1 MTFEIAIVL
10 GVIILMFILFVS
22 ELFPLDVTALSILAV
37 VLVLGFITPEEAISG
52 FANPAVI
59 TIALLFVL
67 SHSLQKSG
75 ILEYMVIRLNKLTER
90 SRFLGLFVFLIT
102 VAMAS
107 AFVNNTAIVAIF
119 IPLTIRF
126 AQKYNLSPS
135 KLLIPLSY
143 IAIIGGT
150 LTLVGTSTNLLVN
163 SIYVNTAS
171 SSSMEGVLSPPTPL
185 GMFEFA
191 KFGLVMLVIGMA
203 YLLIAV
209 PFLIPS
215 RTITSSLTK
224 SYHMGGYLTELK
236 VSEESPLVGR
246 TCKKRAVNKNYD
258 ITVLDILRNGNL
270 ISKNIRDTIIHPGDI
285 LFVRGSLE
293 NFLRMKEVE
302 KVTMLTDEKLTQDE
316 LIHDD
321 NTLVECLL
329 TNQTDLVGKSLMEI
343 NFRRRFGSFIL
354 AIRREGEILRKKI
367 AHVVL
372 QAFDTLLVYGPIE
385 KIKELS
391 DSGDFIVLGEIEATL
406 QKHKYW
412 WVSVAVILG
421 AVILAALGLVPILK
435 GALVGAIFLLV
446 IRVVTANEAYQSINW
461 QVIVLI
467 AALIP
472 LGIVVQKSGTA
483 FWIGTVLN
491 DIANTFNPVIR
502 PTVMLSL
509 VYLVTIILTEMTSNA
524 ATAIILTPIAIS
536 ASQQM
541 GLDPR
546 PFVFAVCFAAS
557 ASFITPIGYQTNL
570 MVYGPG
576 GYKFSDYMRVGLPL
590 AVVLWI
596 MATWLIPILWPF
608 TSINV

>member
-1 MTFEIAIVL
+1 MTLEIAIVL
-10 GVIILMFILFVS
+10 GVITLMFILFVM

-37 VLVLGFITPEEAISG
+37 VLVLGYISPEEAISG

-67 SHSLQKSG
+67 SHALQKSG

-90 SRFLGLFVFLIT
+90 SRFLGLFVFLIS
-102 VAMAS
+102 VALAS

-119 IPLTIRF
+119 IPLTIRL

-135 KLLIPLSY
+135 KLLMPLSY

-163 SIYVNTAS
+163 SIYVNSIS
-171 SSSMEGVLSPPTPL
+171 SSPPL

-215 RTITSSLTK
+215 RTVTSSLTK

-236 VSEESPLVGR
+236 VSAESPLVGR
-246 TCKKRAVNKNYD
+246 TCKERAVNKNYD
-258 ITVLDILRNGNL
+258 ITVLDILRNGKL
-270 ISKNIRDTIIHPGDI
+270 ISKNIRDTFIHPEDI

-321 NTLVECLL
+321 NTLVECLI

-372 QAFDTLLVYGPIE
+372 QAFDTLLNYGPIE
-385 KIKELS
+385 KNKELS
-391 DSGDFIVLGEIEATL
+391 DSGDFIVLAEIEATL

-412 WVSVAVILG
+412 WVSVAVIFG
-421 AVILAALGLVPILK
+421 AVILAALGIVPILK

-472 LGIVVQKSGTA
+472 LGIVIQKSGTA

-491 DIANTFNPVIR
+491 DIANAFNPLVR
-502 PTVMLSL
+502 PTIMLSL

-524 ATAIILTPIAIS
+524 ATAIIMTPIAIS
-536 ASQQM
+536 AAQQM

-546 PFVFAVCFAAS
+546 TFVFAVCFAAS

-576 GYKFSDYMRVGLPL
+576 GYKFTDYVRVGLPL
-590 AVVLWI
+590 AIVLWCI
-596 MATWLIPILWPF
+596 ATWLIPILWPF
-608 TSINV
+608 TSINA

>member
-1 MTFEIAIVL
+1 
-10 GVIILMFILFVS
+10 MFILFVM

-37 VLVLGFITPEEAISG
+37 VLVLGYISPEEAISG

-67 SHSLQKSG
+67 SHALQKSG

-90 SRFLGLFVFLIT
+90 SRFLGLFVFLIS
-102 VAMAS
+102 VALAS

-119 IPLTIRF
+119 IPLTIRL

-135 KLLIPLSY
+135 KLLMPLSY

-163 SIYVNTAS
+163 SIYVNSIS
-171 SSSMEGVLSPPTPL
+171 SSPPL

-215 RTITSSLTK
+215 RTVTSSLTK

-236 VSEESPLVGR
+236 VSAESPLVGR
-246 TCKKRAVNKNYD
+246 TCKERAVNKNYD
-258 ITVLDILRNGNL
+258 ITVLDILRDGKL
-270 ISKNIRDTIIHPGDI
+270 ISKNIRDTFIHPEDI

-302 KVTMLTDEKLTQDE
+302 KVTMLTDEKLTQVE

-321 NTLVECLL
+321 NTLVECLI

-372 QAFDTLLVYGPIE
+372 QAFDTLLIYGPIE

-421 AVILAALGLVPILK
+421 TVILAALGIVPILK
-435 GALVGAIFLLV
+435 GALIGTIFLLV
-446 IRVVTANEAYQSINW
+446 IRVITANEAYQSINW

-472 LGIVVQKSGTA
+472 LGIVIQKSGTA

-491 DIANTFNPVIR
+491 DIANTFNPLIR
-502 PTVMLSL
+502 PTIMLSL

-524 ATAIILTPIAIS
+524 ATAIIMTPIAIS
-536 ASQQM
+536 AAQQM

-546 PFVFAVCFAAS
+546 TFVFAVCFAAS

-576 GYKFSDYMRVGLPL
+576 GYKFTDYVRVGLPL
-590 AVVLWI
+590 AIVLWCI
-596 MATWLIPILWPF
+596 ATWLIPILWPF
-608 TSINV
+608 TSINA

>member
-1 MTFEIAIVL
+1 MTLEIAIVL
-10 GVIILMFILFVS
+10 GVITLMFILFVG

-37 VLVLGFITPEEAISG
+37 VLVLGYISPEEAISG

-67 SHSLQKSG
+67 SHALQKSG

-90 SRFLGLFVFLIT
+90 SRFLGLFVFLIS
-102 VAMAS
+102 VALAS

-119 IPLTIRF
+119 IPLTIRL

-135 KLLIPLSY
+135 KLLMPLSY

-163 SIYVNTAS
+163 SIYVNTIPS
-171 SSSMEGVLSPPTPL
+171 SPPL

-191 KFGLVMLVIGMA
+191 KFGLVMLVIGVA

-215 RTITSSLTK
+215 RTVTSSLTK

-258 ITVLDILRNGNL
+258 ITVLDILRDGKL
-270 ISKNIRDTIIHPGDI
+270 ISKNIRDTIIYPEDI

-321 NTLVECLL
+321 NTLVECLI
-329 TNQTDLVGKSLMEI
+329 TNRTDLVGKSLMEI

-372 QAFDTLLVYGPIE
+372 QAFDTLLIYGPIE

-421 AVILAALGLVPILK
+421 TVILAALGIVPILK
-435 GALVGAIFLLV
+435 GALIGAIFLLV
-446 IRVVTANEAYQSINW
+446 IRVITANEAYQSINW

-472 LGIVVQKSGTA
+472 LGIVIQKSGTS

-491 DIANTFNPVIR
+491 DIANAFNPLIR
-502 PTVMLSL
+502 PTIMLSL
-509 VYLVTIILTEMTSNA
+509 IYLVTIILTETTSNA
-524 ATAIILTPIAIS
+524 ATAIIMTPIAIS
-536 ASQQM
+536 AAQQM

-546 PFVFAVCFAAS
+546 TFVFAVCFAAS

-570 MVYGPG
+570 MVYSPG
-576 GYKFSDYMRVGLPL
+576 GYKFTDYVRVGLPL
-590 AVVLWI
+590 AIVLWC

-608 TSINV
+608 ASINV

>member
-1 MTFEIAIVL
+1 MTLEIAIVL
-10 GVIILMFILFVS
+10 GVITLMFILFVM

-37 VLVLGFITPEEAISG
+37 VLVLGYISPEEAISG

-67 SHSLQKSG
+67 SHALQKSG

-90 SRFLGLFVFLIT
+90 SRFLGLFVFLIS
-102 VAMAS
+102 VALAS

-119 IPLTIRF
+119 IPLTIRL

-135 KLLIPLSY
+135 KLLMPLSY

-163 SIYVNTAS
+163 SIYVNSIS
-171 SSSMEGVLSPPTPL
+171 SSPPL

-215 RTITSSLTK
+215 RTVTSSLTK

-236 VSEESPLVGR
+236 VSAESPLVGR
-246 TCKKRAVNKNYD
+246 TCKERAVNKNYD
-258 ITVLDILRNGNL
+258 ITVLDILRDGKL
-270 ISKNIRDTIIHPGDI
+270 ISKNIRDTFIHPEDI

-321 NTLVECLL
+321 NTLVECLI

-372 QAFDTLLVYGPIE
+372 QAFDTLLIYGPIE

-412 WVSVAVILG
+412 WVSVAVIFG
-421 AVILAALGLVPILK
+421 AVILAALGIVPILK
-435 GALVGAIFLLV
+435 GALIGAIFLLV
-446 IRVVTANEAYQSINW
+446 IRVITANEAYQSINW

-472 LGIVVQKSGTA
+472 LGIVIQKSGTA

-491 DIANTFNPVIR
+491 DIANAFNPLVR
-502 PTVMLSL
+502 PTIMLSL

-524 ATAIILTPIAIS
+524 ATAIIMTPIAIS
-536 ASQQM
+536 AAQQM

-546 PFVFAVCFAAS
+546 TFVFAVCFAAS

-576 GYKFSDYMRVGLPL
+576 GYKFTDYVRVGLPL
-590 AVVLWI
+590 AIVLWC

-608 TSINV
+608 TSINA

>member
-1 MTFEIAIVL
+1 MTLEIAIVL
-10 GVIILMFILFVS
+10 GVITLMFILFVM

-37 VLVLGFITPEEAISG
+37 VLALGYISPEEAISG

-67 SHSLQKSG
+67 SHALQKSG

-90 SRFLGLFVFLIT
+90 SRFLGLFVFLIS
-102 VAMAS
+102 VALAS

-119 IPLTIRF
+119 IPLTIRL

-135 KLLIPLSY
+135 KLLMPLSY

-163 SIYVNTAS
+163 SIYINSIS
-171 SSSMEGVLSPPTPL
+171 SSPPL

-215 RTITSSLTK
+215 RTVTSSLTK

-236 VSEESPLVGR
+236 VSAESPLVGR
-246 TCKKRAVNKNYD
+246 TCKERAVNKNYD
-258 ITVLDILRNGNL
+258 ITVLDILRDGKL
-270 ISKNIRDTIIHPGDI
+270 ISKNIRDTIIHPEDI

-321 NTLVECLL
+321 NTLVECLI

-372 QAFDTLLVYGPIE
+372 QAFDTLLIYGPIE

-412 WVSVAVILG
+412 WVSVAVIFG
-421 AVILAALGLVPILK
+421 AVILAALGIVPILK
-435 GALVGAIFLLV
+435 GALIGAIFLLV
-446 IRVVTANEAYQSINW
+446 IRVITANEAYQSINW

-472 LGIVVQKSGTA
+472 LGIVIQKSGTA

-491 DIANTFNPVIR
+491 DIANAFNPLIR
-502 PTVMLSL
+502 PTIMLSL

-524 ATAIILTPIAIS
+524 ATAIIMTPIAIS
-536 ASQQM
+536 AAQQM

-546 PFVFAVCFAAS
+546 TFVFAVCFAAS

-576 GYKFSDYMRVGLPL
+576 GYKFTDYVRVGLPL
-590 AVVLWI
+590 AIVLWCI
-596 MATWLIPILWPF
+596 ATWLIPILWPF
-608 TSINV
+608 TSINA

>member
-1 MTFEIAIVL
+1 MTLEIAIVL
-10 GVIILMFILFVS
+10 GVITLMFILFVG

-37 VLVLGFITPEEAISG
+37 VLVLGYISPEEAISG

-59 TIALLFVL
+59 IIALLFVL
-67 SHSLQKSG
+67 SHALQKSG

-90 SRFLGLFVFLIT
+90 SRFLGLFVFLIS
-102 VAMAS
+102 VALAS

-119 IPLTIRF
+119 IPLTIRL

-135 KLLIPLSY
+135 KLLMPLSY

-163 SIYVNTAS
+163 SIYVNTIPS
-171 SSSMEGVLSPPTPL
+171 SPPL

-191 KFGLVMLVIGMA
+191 KFGLVMLVIGVA

-215 RTITSSLTK
+215 RTVTSSLTK

-246 TCKKRAVNKNYD
+246 TCKERAVNKNYD
-258 ITVLDILRNGNL
+258 ITVLDILRDGKL
-270 ISKNIRDTIIHPGDI
+270 ISKNIRDTIIYPEDI

-321 NTLVECLL
+321 NTLVECLI
-329 TNQTDLVGKSLMEI
+329 TNRTDLVGKSLMEI

-372 QAFDTLLVYGPIE
+372 QAFDTLLIYGPIE

-412 WVSVAVILG
+412 WVSVAVIFG
-421 AVILAALGLVPILK
+421 AVILAALGIVPILK
-435 GALVGAIFLLV
+435 GALIGAIFLLV
-446 IRVVTANEAYQSINW
+446 IRVITANEAYQSINW

-472 LGIVVQKSGTA
+472 LGIVIQKSGTA

-491 DIANTFNPVIR
+491 DIANAFNPLIR
-502 PTVMLSL
+502 PTIMLSL
-509 VYLVTIILTEMTSNA
+509 IYLVTIILTETTSNA
-524 ATAIILTPIAIS
+524 ATAIIMTPIAIS
-536 ASQQM
+536 AAQQM

-546 PFVFAVCFAAS
+546 TFVFAVCFAAS

-570 MVYGPG
+570 MVYSPG
-576 GYKFSDYMRVGLPL
+576 GYKFTDYVRVGLPL
-590 AVVLWI
+590 AIVLWC

-608 TSINV
+608 ASINV

>member
-1 MTFEIAIVL
+1 MTLEIAIVL
-10 GVIILMFILFVS
+10 GVITLMFILFVM

-37 VLVLGFITPEEAISG
+37 VLALGYISPEEAISG

-67 SHSLQKSG
+67 SHALQKSG

-90 SRFLGLFVFLIT
+90 SRFLGLFVFLIS
-102 VAMAS
+102 VALAS

-119 IPLTIRF
+119 IPLTIRL

-135 KLLIPLSY
+135 KLLMPLSY

-163 SIYVNTAS
+163 SIYVNSIS
-171 SSSMEGVLSPPTPL
+171 SSPPL

-215 RTITSSLTK
+215 RTVTSSLTK

-236 VSEESPLVGR
+236 VSAESPLVGR
-246 TCKKRAVNKNYD
+246 TCKERAVNKNYD
-258 ITVLDILRNGNL
+258 ITVLDILRDGKL
-270 ISKNIRDTIIHPGDI
+270 ISKNIRDTFIHPEDI

-321 NTLVECLL
+321 NTLVECLI

-372 QAFDTLLVYGPIE
+372 QAFDTLLIYGPIE

-391 DSGDFIVLGEIEATL
+391 DSGDFIVLGKIEATL

-421 AVILAALGLVPILK
+421 TVILAALGIVPILK
-435 GALVGAIFLLV
+435 GALIGTIFLLV
-446 IRVVTANEAYQSINW
+446 IRVITANEAYQSINW

-472 LGIVVQKSGTA
+472 LGIVIQKSGTA

-491 DIANTFNPVIR
+491 DIANTFNPLIR
-502 PTVMLSL
+502 PTIMLSL

-524 ATAIILTPIAIS
+524 ATAIIMTPIAIS
-536 ASQQM
+536 AAQQM

-546 PFVFAVCFAAS
+546 TFVFAVCFAAS

-576 GYKFSDYMRVGLPL
+576 GYKFTDYVRVGLPL
-590 AVVLWI
+590 AIVLWCI
-596 MATWLIPILWPF
+596 ATWLIPILWPF
-608 TSINV
+608 ASINA

>member
-1 MTFEIAIVL
+1 MTLEIAIVL
-10 GVIILMFILFVS
+10 GVITLMFILFVG

-37 VLVLGFITPEEAISG
+37 VLVLGYISPEEAISG

-67 SHSLQKSG
+67 SHALQKSG

-90 SRFLGLFVFLIT
+90 SRFLGLFVFLIS
-102 VAMAS
+102 VALAS

-119 IPLTIRF
+119 IPLTIRL

-135 KLLIPLSY
+135 KLLMPLSY

-163 SIYVNTAS
+163 SIYVNTIPS
-171 SSSMEGVLSPPTPL
+171 SPPL

-191 KFGLVMLVIGMA
+191 KFGLVMLVIGVA

-215 RTITSSLTK
+215 RTVTSSLTK

-246 TCKKRAVNKNYD
+246 TCKERAVNKNYD
-258 ITVLDILRNGNL
+258 ITVLDILRDGKL
-270 ISKNIRDTIIHPGDI
+270 ISKNIRDTIIYPEDI

-321 NTLVECLL
+321 NTLVECLI
-329 TNQTDLVGKSLMEI
+329 TNRTDLVGKSLMEI

-372 QAFDTLLVYGPIE
+372 QAFDTLLIYGPIE

-421 AVILAALGLVPILK
+421 TVILAALGIVPILK
-435 GALVGAIFLLV
+435 GALIGAIFLLV
-446 IRVVTANEAYQSINW
+446 IRVITANEAYQSINW

-472 LGIVVQKSGTA
+472 LGIVIQKSGTS

-491 DIANTFNPVIR
+491 DIANAFNPLIR
-502 PTVMLSL
+502 PTIMLSL
-509 VYLVTIILTEMTSNA
+509 IYLVTIILTEMTSNA
-524 ATAIILTPIAIS
+524 ATAIIMTPIAIS
-536 ASQQM
+536 AAQQM

-546 PFVFAVCFAAS
+546 TFVFAVCFAAS

-570 MVYGPG
+570 MVYSPG
-576 GYKFSDYMRVGLPL
+576 GYKFTDYVRVGLPL
-590 AVVLWI
+590 AIVLWC

-608 TSINV
+608 ASINL

>member
-1 MTFEIAIVL
+1 MTPEIAIVL
-10 GVIILMFILFVS
+10 GVITLMFILFVM

-37 VLVLGFITPEEAISG
+37 VLVLGYISPEEAISG
-52 FANPAVI
+52 FSNPAVI

-67 SHSLQKSG
+67 SHALQKSG

-90 SRFLGLFVFLIT
+90 SRFLGLFVFLIL
-102 VAMAS
+102 VALAS
-107 AFVNNTAIVAIF
+107 AFINNTAIVAIF
-119 IPLTIRF
+119 IPLTIRL
-126 AQKYNLSPS
+126 AQKYNISPS
-135 KLLIPLSY
+135 KLLMPLSY
-143 IAIIGGT
+143 ISIIGGT

-163 SIYVNTAS
+163 SIYVNTIS
-171 SSSMEGVLSPPTPL
+171 SSPPL

-215 RTITSSLTK
+215 RTVTSSLTK

-236 VSEESPLVGR
+236 VSAESPLVGR
-246 TCKKRAVNKNYD
+246 TCKERAVNKNYD
-258 ITVLDILRNGNL
+258 VTVLDILRDGKL
-270 ISKNIRDTIIHPGDI
+270 ISKNIRDTFIHPEDI

-321 NTLVECLL
+321 NTLVECLI

-372 QAFDTLLVYGPIE
+372 QAFDTLLIYGPIE

-421 AVILAALGLVPILK
+421 TVILAALGIVPILK
-435 GALVGAIFLLV
+435 GALIGAIFLLA
-446 IRVVTANEAYQSINW
+446 IRVITANEAYQSINW

-472 LGIVVQKSGTA
+472 LGIVIQKSGTA

-491 DIANTFNPVIR
+491 DIANAFNPLIR
-502 PTVMLSL
+502 PTIMLSL

-524 ATAIILTPIAIS
+524 ATAIIMTPIAIS
-536 ASQQM
+536 AAQQM
-541 GLDPR
+541 ELDPR
-546 PFVFAVCFAAS
+546 TFVFAVCFAAS

-576 GYKFSDYMRVGLPL
+576 GYKFTDYVRVGLPL
-590 AVVLWI
+590 AIVLWCI
-596 MATWLIPILWPF
+596 ATWLIPILWPF
-608 TSINV
+608 ASINA

>member
-1 MTFEIAIVL
+1 MTPEIAIVL
-10 GVIILMFILFVS
+10 GVITLMFILFVM

-37 VLVLGFITPEEAISG
+37 VLALGYISPEEAISG

-67 SHSLQKSG
+67 SHALQKSG

-90 SRFLGLFVFLIT
+90 SRFLGLFVFLIS
-102 VAMAS
+102 VALAS

-119 IPLTIRF
+119 IPLTIRL

-135 KLLIPLSY
+135 KLLMPLSY
-143 IAIIGGT
+143 ISIIGGT

-163 SIYVNTAS
+163 SIYINSIS
-171 SSSMEGVLSPPTPL
+171 SSPPL

-215 RTITSSLTK
+215 RTVTSSLTK

-236 VSEESPLVGR
+236 VSAESPLVGR
-246 TCKKRAVNKNYD
+246 TCKERAVNKNYD
-258 ITVLDILRNGNL
+258 ITVLDILRDGKL
-270 ISKNIRDTIIHPGDI
+270 ISNNIRDTFIHPEDI

-302 KVTMLTDEKLTQDE
+302 KVTLLTDEKLTQDE

-321 NTLVECLL
+321 NTLVECLI

-372 QAFDTLLVYGPIE
+372 QAFDTLLIYGPIE

-421 AVILAALGLVPILK
+421 TVILAALGIVPILK
-435 GALVGAIFLLV
+435 GALIGTIFLLV
-446 IRVVTANEAYQSINW
+446 IRVITANEAYQSINW

-472 LGIVVQKSGTA
+472 LGIVIQKSGTA

-491 DIANTFNPVIR
+491 DIANAFNPLIR
-502 PTVMLSL
+502 PTIMLSL

-524 ATAIILTPIAIS
+524 ATAIIMTPIAIS
-536 ASQQM
+536 AAQQM

-546 PFVFAVCFAAS
+546 TFVFAVCFAAS

-576 GYKFSDYMRVGLPL
+576 GYKFTDYVRMGLPL
-590 AVVLWI
+590 AIVLWCI
-596 MATWLIPILWPF
+596 ATWLIPILWPF
-608 TSINV
+608 TSINA

>member
-1 MTFEIAIVL
+1 MTLEIAIVL
-10 GVIILMFILFVS
+10 GVITLMFILFVM

-37 VLVLGFITPEEAISG
+37 VLVLGYISPEEAISG

-67 SHSLQKSG
+67 SHALQKSG

-90 SRFLGLFVFLIT
+90 SRFLGLFVFLIS
-102 VAMAS
+102 VALAS

-119 IPLTIRF
+119 IPLTIRL

-135 KLLIPLSY
+135 KLLMPLSY

-163 SIYVNTAS
+163 SIYVNTIS
-171 SSSMEGVLSPPTPL
+171 SSPPL

-215 RTITSSLTK
+215 RTVTSSLTK

-236 VSEESPLVGR
+236 VSAESPLVGR
-246 TCKKRAVNKNYD
+246 TCKERAVNKNYD
-258 ITVLDILRNGNL
+258 ITVLDILRDGKL
-270 ISKNIRDTIIHPGDI
+270 ISKNIRDTIIYPEDI

-321 NTLVECLL
+321 NTLVECLI

-372 QAFDTLLVYGPIE
+372 QAFDTLLIYGPIE

-412 WVSVAVILG
+412 WVSVAVIFG
-421 AVILAALGLVPILK
+421 AVILAALGIVPILK

-472 LGIVVQKSGTA
+472 LGIVIQKSGTA

-491 DIANTFNPVIR
+491 DIANAFNPLVR
-502 PTVMLSL
+502 PTIMLSL

-524 ATAIILTPIAIS
+524 ATAIIMTPIAIS
-536 ASQQM
+536 AAQQM

-546 PFVFAVCFAAS
+546 TFVFAVCFAAS

-576 GYKFSDYMRVGLPL
+576 GYKFTDYVRVGLPL
-590 AVVLWI
+590 AIVLWCI
-596 MATWLIPILWPF
+596 ATWLIPILWPF
-608 TSINV
+608 TSINA

>member
-1 MTFEIAIVL
+1 MTPEIAIVL
-10 GVIILMFILFVS
+10 GVITLMFILFVM

-37 VLVLGFITPEEAISG
+37 VLVLGYISPEEAISG

-67 SHSLQKSG
+67 SHALQKSG

-90 SRFLGLFVFLIT
+90 SRFLGLFVFLIS
-102 VAMAS
+102 VALAS

-119 IPLTIRF
+119 IPLTIRL

-135 KLLIPLSY
+135 KLLMPLSY

-163 SIYVNTAS
+163 SIYVNSIS
-171 SSSMEGVLSPPTPL
+171 SSPPL

-215 RTITSSLTK
+215 RTVTSSLTK

-236 VSEESPLVGR
+236 VSAESPLVGR
-246 TCKKRAVNKNYD
+246 TCKERAVNKNYD
-258 ITVLDILRNGNL
+258 ITVLDILRDGKL
-270 ISKNIRDTIIHPGDI
+270 ISKNIRDTFIHPEDI

-321 NTLVECLL
+321 NTLVECLI

-372 QAFDTLLVYGPIE
+372 QAFDTLLIYGPIE

-421 AVILAALGLVPILK
+421 TVILAALGIVPILK
-435 GALVGAIFLLV
+435 GALIGTIFLLV
-446 IRVVTANEAYQSINW
+446 IRVITANEAYQSINW

-472 LGIVVQKSGTA
+472 LGIVIQKSGTA

-491 DIANTFNPVIR
+491 DIANAFNPLIR
-502 PTVMLSL
+502 PTIMLSL

-524 ATAIILTPIAIS
+524 ATAIIMTPIAIS
-536 ASQQM
+536 AAQQM

-546 PFVFAVCFAAS
+546 TFVFAVCFAAS

-576 GYKFSDYMRVGLPL
+576 GYKFTDYVRVGLPL
-590 AVVLWI
+590 AIVLWCI
-596 MATWLIPILWPF
+596 ATWLIPILWPF
-608 TSINV
+608 TSINA

>member
-1 MTFEIAIVL
+1 MTPEIAIVL
-10 GVIILMFILFVS
+10 GVITLMFILFVM

-37 VLVLGFITPEEAISG
+37 VLVLGYISPEEAISG

-67 SHSLQKSG
+67 SHALQKSG

-90 SRFLGLFVFLIT
+90 SRFLGLFVFLIS
-102 VAMAS
+102 VALAS

-119 IPLTIRF
+119 IPLTIRL

-135 KLLIPLSY
+135 KLLMPLSY

-163 SIYVNTAS
+163 SIYVNSIS
-171 SSSMEGVLSPPTPL
+171 SSPPL

-215 RTITSSLTK
+215 RTVTSSLTK

-236 VSEESPLVGR
+236 VSAESPLVGR
-246 TCKKRAVNKNYD
+246 TCKERAVNKNYD
-258 ITVLDILRNGNL
+258 ITVLDILRDGKL
-270 ISKNIRDTIIHPGDI
+270 ISKNIRDTFIHPEDI

-321 NTLVECLL
+321 NTLVECLI

-372 QAFDTLLVYGPIE
+372 QAFDTLLIYGPIE

-421 AVILAALGLVPILK
+421 TVILAALGIVPILK
-435 GALVGAIFLLV
+435 GALIGTIFLLV
-446 IRVVTANEAYQSINW
+446 IRVITANEAYQSINW

-472 LGIVVQKSGTA
+472 LGIVIQKSGTA

-491 DIANTFNPVIR
+491 DIANTFNPLIR
-502 PTVMLSL
+502 PTIMLSL

-524 ATAIILTPIAIS
+524 ATAIIMTPIAIS
-536 ASQQM
+536 AAQQM

-546 PFVFAVCFAAS
+546 TFVFAVCFAAS

-576 GYKFSDYMRVGLPL
+576 GYKFTDYVRMGLPL
-590 AVVLWI
+590 AIVLWCI
-596 MATWLIPILWPF
+596 ATWLIPILWPF
-608 TSINV
+608 TSINA

>member
-1 MTFEIAIVL
+1 MTPEIAIVL
-10 GVIILMFILFVS
+10 GVITLMFILFVM

-37 VLVLGFITPEEAISG
+37 VLVLGYISPEEAISG

-67 SHSLQKSG
+67 SHALQKSG

-90 SRFLGLFVFLIT
+90 SRFLGLFVFLIS
-102 VAMAS
+102 VALAS

-119 IPLTIRF
+119 IPLTIRL

-135 KLLIPLSY
+135 KLLMPLSY

-163 SIYVNTAS
+163 SIYVNSIS
-171 SSSMEGVLSPPTPL
+171 SSPPL

-215 RTITSSLTK
+215 RTVTSSLTK

-236 VSEESPLVGR
+236 VSADSPLVGR
-246 TCKKRAVNKNYD
+246 TCKERAVNKNYD
-258 ITVLDILRNGNL
+258 ITVLDILRNGKL
-270 ISKNIRDTIIHPGDI
+270 ISKNIRDTFIHPEDI

-321 NTLVECLL
+321 NTLVECLI
-329 TNQTDLVGKSLMEI
+329 TNKTDLVGKSLMEI

-372 QAFDTLLVYGPIE
+372 QSFDTLLIYGPIE

-412 WVSVAVILG
+412 WVSVAVIFC
-421 AVILAALGLVPILK
+421 AVILAALGIVPILK
-435 GALVGAIFLLV
+435 GALIGAIFLLV
-446 IRVVTANEAYQSINW
+446 IKVITANEAYQSINW

-472 LGIVVQKSGTA
+472 LGIVIQKSGTA
-483 FWIGTVLN
+483 FWIATVLN
-491 DIANTFNPVIR
+491 DIANAFDTLVR

-524 ATAIILTPIAIS
+524 ATAIIMTPIAIS
-536 ASQQM
+536 AAQQM

-546 PFVFAVCFAAS
+546 TFVFAVCFAAS

-576 GYKFSDYMRVGLPL
+576 GYKFTDYVRVGLPL
-590 AVVLWI
+590 AIVLWCI
-596 MATWLIPILWPF
+596 ATWLIPILWPF
-608 TSINV
+608 ASINV

>member
-1 MTFEIAIVL
+1 MTPEIAIVL
-10 GVIILMFILFVS
+10 GVITLMFILFVM

-37 VLVLGFITPEEAISG
+37 VLVLGYISPEEAISG

-67 SHSLQKSG
+67 SHALQKSG

-90 SRFLGLFVFLIT
+90 SRFLGLFVFLIS
-102 VAMAS
+102 VALAS

-119 IPLTIRF
+119 IPLTIRL

-135 KLLIPLSY
+135 KLLMPLSY

-163 SIYVNTAS
+163 SIYINSIS
-171 SSSMEGVLSPPTPL
+171 SSPPL

-215 RTITSSLTK
+215 RTVTSSLTK

-236 VSEESPLVGR
+236 VSAESPLVGR
-246 TCKKRAVNKNYD
+246 TCKERAVNKNYD
-258 ITVLDILRNGNL
+258 ITVLDILRDGKL
-270 ISKNIRDTIIHPGDI
+270 ISKNIRDTFIHPGDI

-321 NTLVECLL
+321 NTLVECLI

-372 QAFDTLLVYGPIE
+372 QAFDTLLIYGPIE

-391 DSGDFIVLGEIEATL
+391 ESGDFIVLGEIEATL

-421 AVILAALGLVPILK
+421 TVILAALGIVPILK
-435 GALVGAIFLLV
+435 GALIGAIFLLA
-446 IRVVTANEAYQSINW
+446 IRVITANEAYQSINW

-472 LGIVVQKSGTA
+472 LGIVIQKSGTA

-491 DIANTFNPVIR
+491 DIANAFNPLIR
-502 PTVMLSL
+502 PTIMLSL

-524 ATAIILTPIAIS
+524 ATAIIMTPIAIS
-536 ASQQM
+536 AAQQM

-546 PFVFAVCFAAS
+546 TFVFAVCFAAS

-576 GYKFSDYMRVGLPL
+576 GYKFTDYVRVGLPL
-590 AVVLWI
+590 AIVLWCI
-596 MATWLIPILWPF
+596 ATWLIPILWPF
-608 TSINV
+608 TSINA

>member
-1 MTFEIAIVL
+1 MTLEIAIVL
-10 GVIILMFILFVS
+10 GVITLMFILFVG

-37 VLVLGFITPEEAISG
+37 VLVLGYISPEEAISG

-67 SHSLQKSG
+67 SHALQKSG

-90 SRFLGLFVFLIT
+90 SRFLGLFVFLIS
-102 VAMAS
+102 VALAS

-119 IPLTIRF
+119 IPLTIRL

-135 KLLIPLSY
+135 KLLMPLSY

-163 SIYVNTAS
+163 SIYVNTIPS
-171 SSSMEGVLSPPTPL
+171 SPPL

-191 KFGLVMLVIGMA
+191 KFGLVMLVIGVA

-372 QAFDTLLVYGPIE
+372 QAFDTLLIYGPIE

-421 AVILAALGLVPILK
+421 TVILAALGIVPILK
-435 GALVGAIFLLV
+435 GALIGAIFLLV
-446 IRVVTANEAYQSINW
+446 IRVITANEAYQSINW

-472 LGIVVQKSGTA
+472 LGIVIQKSGTA

-491 DIANTFNPVIR
+491 DIANAFNPLIR
-502 PTVMLSL
+502 PTIMLSL
-509 VYLVTIILTEMTSNA
+509 IYLVTIILTETTSNA
-524 ATAIILTPIAIS
+524 ATAIIMTPIAIS
-536 ASQQM
+536 AAQQM

-546 PFVFAVCFAAS
+546 TFVFAVCFAAS

-570 MVYGPG
+570 MVYSPG
-576 GYKFSDYMRVGLPL
+576 GYKFTDYVRVGLPL
-590 AVVLWI
+590 AIVLWC

-608 TSINV
+608 ASINV

>member
-1 MTFEIAIVL
+1 MTPEIAIVL
-10 GVIILMFILFVS
+10 GVITLMFILFVM

-37 VLVLGFITPEEAISG
+37 VLVLGYISPEEAISG

-67 SHSLQKSG
+67 SHALQKSG

-90 SRFLGLFVFLIT
+90 SRFLGLFVFLIS
-102 VAMAS
+102 VALAS

-119 IPLTIRF
+119 IPLTIRL

-135 KLLIPLSY
+135 KLLMPLSY

-163 SIYVNTAS
+163 SIYVNSIS
-171 SSSMEGVLSPPTPL
+171 SSPPL

-215 RTITSSLTK
+215 RTVTSSLTK

-236 VSEESPLVGR
+236 VSAESPLVGR
-246 TCKKRAVNKNYD
+246 TCKERAVNKNYD
-258 ITVLDILRNGNL
+258 ITVLDILRDGKL
-270 ISKNIRDTIIHPGDI
+270 ISKNIRDTFIHPEDI

-321 NTLVECLL
+321 NTLVECLI

-372 QAFDTLLVYGPIE
+372 QAFDTLLIYGPIE

-412 WVSVAVILG
+412 WVSVVVILG
-421 AVILAALGLVPILK
+421 TVILAALGIVPILK
-435 GALVGAIFLLV
+435 GALIGTIFLLV
-446 IRVVTANEAYQSINW
+446 IRVITANEAYQSINW

-472 LGIVVQKSGTA
+472 LGIVIQKSGTA
-483 FWIGTVLN
+483 FWIATVLN
-491 DIANTFNPVIR
+491 DIANAFNPLVR

-524 ATAIILTPIAIS
+524 ATAIIMTPIAIS
-536 ASQQM
+536 AAQQM

-546 PFVFAVCFAAS
+546 TFVFAVCFAAS

-576 GYKFSDYMRVGLPL
+576 GYKFTDYVRVGLPL
-590 AVVLWI
+590 AIVLWCI
-596 MATWLIPILWPF
+596 ATWLIPILWPF
-608 TSINV
+608 ASINV

>member
-1 MTFEIAIVL
+1 MTLEIAIVL
-10 GVIILMFILFVS
+10 GVITLMFILFVM

-37 VLVLGFITPEEAISG
+37 VLVLGYISPEEAISG

-67 SHSLQKSG
+67 SHALQKSG

-90 SRFLGLFVFLIT
+90 SRFLGLFVFLIS
-102 VAMAS
+102 VALAS

-119 IPLTIRF
+119 IPLTIRL

-135 KLLIPLSY
+135 KLLMPLSY

-163 SIYVNTAS
+163 SIYINSIS
-171 SSSMEGVLSPPTPL
+171 SSPPL

-215 RTITSSLTK
+215 RTVTSSLTK

-236 VSEESPLVGR
+236 VSAESPLVGR
-246 TCKKRAVNKNYD
+246 TCKERAVNKNYD
-258 ITVLDILRNGNL
+258 ITVLDILRDGKL
-270 ISKNIRDTIIHPGDI
+270 ISKNIRDTIIYPEDI

-321 NTLVECLL
+321 NTLVECLI

-372 QAFDTLLVYGPIE
+372 QAFDTLLIYGPIE

-412 WVSVAVILG
+412 WVSVAVIFG
-421 AVILAALGLVPILK
+421 AVILAALGIVPILK
-435 GALVGAIFLLV
+435 GALIGAIFLLV
-446 IRVVTANEAYQSINW
+446 IRVITANEAYQSINW

-472 LGIVVQKSGTA
+472 LGIVIQKSGTA

-491 DIANTFNPVIR
+491 DIANTFNPLIR
-502 PTVMLSL
+502 PTIMLSL

-524 ATAIILTPIAIS
+524 ATAIIMTPIAIS
-536 ASQQM
+536 AAQQM

-546 PFVFAVCFAAS
+546 TFVFAVCFAAS

-576 GYKFSDYMRVGLPL
+576 GYKFTDYVRVGLPL
-590 AVVLWI
+590 AIVLWCI
-596 MATWLIPILWPF
+596 ATWLIPILWPF
-608 TSINV
+608 TSINA

>member
-1 MTFEIAIVL
+1 MTLEIAIVL
-10 GVIILMFILFVS
+10 GVITLMFILFVG

-37 VLVLGFITPEEAISG
+37 VLVLGYISPEEAISG

-67 SHSLQKSG
+67 SHALQKSG

-90 SRFLGLFVFLIT
+90 SRFLGLFVFLIS
-102 VAMAS
+102 VALAS

-119 IPLTIRF
+119 IPLTIRL

-135 KLLIPLSY
+135 KLLMPLSY

-163 SIYVNTAS
+163 SIYVNTIPS
-171 SSSMEGVLSPPTPL
+171 SPPL

-191 KFGLVMLVIGMA
+191 KFGLVMLVIGVA

-215 RTITSSLTK
+215 RTVTSSLTK

-246 TCKKRAVNKNYD
+246 TCKERAVNKNYD
-258 ITVLDILRNGNL
+258 ITVLDILRDGKL
-270 ISKNIRDTIIHPGDI
+270 ISKNIRDTIIYPEDI

-321 NTLVECLL
+321 NTLVECLI
-329 TNQTDLVGKSLMEI
+329 TNRTDLVGKSLMEI

-372 QAFDTLLVYGPIE
+372 QAFDTLLIYGPIE

-421 AVILAALGLVPILK
+421 TVILAALGIVPILK
-435 GALVGAIFLLV
+435 GALIGAIFLLV
-446 IRVVTANEAYQSINW
+446 IRVITANEAYQSINW

-472 LGIVVQKSGTA
+472 LGIVIQKSGTA

-491 DIANTFNPVIR
+491 DIANAFNPLIR
-502 PTVMLSL
+502 PTIMLSL
-509 VYLVTIILTEMTSNA
+509 IYLVTIILTETTSNA
-524 ATAIILTPIAIS
+524 ATAIIMTPIAIS
-536 ASQQM
+536 AAQQM

-546 PFVFAVCFAAS
+546 TFVFAVCFAAS

-570 MVYGPG
+570 MVYSPG
-576 GYKFSDYMRVGLPL
+576 GYKFTDYVRVGLPL
-590 AVVLWI
+590 AIVLWC

-608 TSINV
+608 ASINL

>member
-1 MTFEIAIVL
+1 MTLEIAIVL
-10 GVIILMFILFVS
+10 GVITLMFILFVM

-37 VLVLGFITPEEAISG
+37 VLVLGYISPEEAISG

-67 SHSLQKSG
+67 SHALQKSG

-90 SRFLGLFVFLIT
+90 SRFLGLFVFLIS
-102 VAMAS
+102 VALAS

-119 IPLTIRF
+119 IPLTIRL

-135 KLLIPLSY
+135 KLLMPLSY

-163 SIYVNTAS
+163 SIYVNSIS
-171 SSSMEGVLSPPTPL
+171 SSPPL

-215 RTITSSLTK
+215 RTVTSSLTK

-236 VSEESPLVGR
+236 VSAESPLVGR
-246 TCKKRAVNKNYD
+246 TCKERAVNKNYD
-258 ITVLDILRNGNL
+258 ITVLDILRDGKL
-270 ISKNIRDTIIHPGDI
+270 ISNNIRDTFIHPEDI

-321 NTLVECLL
+321 NTLVECLI

-372 QAFDTLLVYGPIE
+372 QAFDTLLIYGPIE

-391 DSGDFIVLGEIEATL
+391 ESGDFIVLGEIEATL

-421 AVILAALGLVPILK
+421 TVILAALGIVPILK
-435 GALVGAIFLLV
+435 GALIGAIFLLV
-446 IRVVTANEAYQSINW
+446 IRVITANEAYQSINW

-472 LGIVVQKSGTA
+472 LGIVIQKSGTA

-491 DIANTFNPVIR
+491 DIANAFNPLIR
-502 PTVMLSL
+502 PTIMLSL

-524 ATAIILTPIAIS
+524 ATAIIMTPIAIS
-536 ASQQM
+536 AAQQM

-546 PFVFAVCFAAS
+546 TFVFAVCFAAS

-576 GYKFSDYMRVGLPL
+576 GYKFTDYVRVGLPL
-590 AVVLWI
+590 AIVLWCI
-596 MATWLIPILWPF
+596 ATWLIPILWPF
-608 TSINV
+608 TSINA

>member
-1 MTFEIAIVL
+1 MTPEIAIVL
-10 GVIILMFILFVS
+10 GVITLMFILFVM

-37 VLVLGFITPEEAISG
+37 VLVLGYISPEEAISG

-67 SHSLQKSG
+67 SHALQKSG

-90 SRFLGLFVFLIT
+90 SRFLGLFVFLIS
-102 VAMAS
+102 VALAS

-119 IPLTIRF
+119 IPLTIRL

-135 KLLIPLSY
+135 KLLMPLSY

-163 SIYVNTAS
+163 SIYVNSIS
-171 SSSMEGVLSPPTPL
+171 SSPPL

-215 RTITSSLTK
+215 RTVTSSLTK

-236 VSEESPLVGR
+236 VSAESPLVGR
-246 TCKKRAVNKNYD
+246 TCKERAVNKNYD
-258 ITVLDILRNGNL
+258 ITVLDILRDGKL
-270 ISKNIRDTIIHPGDI
+270 ISNNIRDTFIHPEDI

-321 NTLVECLL
+321 NTLVECLI

-372 QAFDTLLVYGPIE
+372 QAFDTLLIYGPIE

-421 AVILAALGLVPILK
+421 TVILAALGIVPILK
-435 GALVGAIFLLV
+435 GALIGTIFLLV
-446 IRVVTANEAYQSINW
+446 IRVITANEAYQSINW

-472 LGIVVQKSGTA
+472 LGIVIQKSGTA

-491 DIANTFNPVIR
+491 DIANAFNPLVR
-502 PTVMLSL
+502 PTIMLSL

-524 ATAIILTPIAIS
+524 ATAIIMTPIAIS
-536 ASQQM
+536 AAQQM

-546 PFVFAVCFAAS
+546 TFVFAVCFAAS

-576 GYKFSDYMRVGLPL
+576 GYKFTDYVRVGLPL
-590 AVVLWI
+590 AIVLWCI
-596 MATWLIPILWPF
+596 ATWLIPILWPF
-608 TSINV
+608 TSINA